1 MELITIIFALVT
13 GLCVGFFIGES
24 KVKKYV
30 ERNALS
36 KQEADMVRQVI
47 SVLSFGGGNENS
59 ENTTGNL

>member
-1 MELITIIFALVT
+1 MELIAVVLALIA
-13 GLCVGFFIGES
+13 GLCIGFFIGES

-36 KQEADMVRQVI
+36 KQEADMVRQVL

-59 ENTTGNL
+59 ENTTGY

>member
-59 ENTTGNL
+59 ENTTGN